1 MRFNYEITIEGKVQ
15 GVGYRYFVRARALE
29 LDLSGYAR
37 NLPDGKVAVV
47 AEGDKKDLDTL
58 VDYLKTGPPRAR
70 VKEVTISISPFTGN
84 YKGFFI
90 TS

>member
-1 MRFNYEITIEGKVQ
+1 MTIEGKVQ

-37 NLPDGKVAVV
+37 NLPDGKVVVV
-47 AEGDKKDLDTL
+47 AEGDKKELDTL
-58 VDYLKTGPPRAR
+58 VDYLKRGPSRAR
-70 VKEVTISISPFTGN
+70 VNEVMISASPFTGN
-84 YKGFFI
+84 YTGFFI